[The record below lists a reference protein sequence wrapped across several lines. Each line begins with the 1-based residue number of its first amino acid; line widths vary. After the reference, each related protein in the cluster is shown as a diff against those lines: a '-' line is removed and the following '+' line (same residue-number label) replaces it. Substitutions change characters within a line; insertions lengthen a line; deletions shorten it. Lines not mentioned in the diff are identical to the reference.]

1 MQVLSFIGPLL
12 SAFGIGMDAKN
23 GMDAYKTQKK
33 MAELNFQMQ
42 SDAINQQRQAST
54 MQAAI
59 NSQLASSE
67 KAALERNAS
76 VLEQQAGV
84 VTSVGRENAR
94 RTREDFARMLA
105 TQRSS
110 LAKSG
115 LLDTTG
121 SPLQMLAATAE
132 QEQRAVD
139 EQNYQTESQRRGLFR
154 EADNQRTEGD
164 LASIGILDA
173 QARGGAASLQA
184 QNALTQ
190 STMTLQKEME
200 AVQAMKRSTLQ
211 RVMDGFSALT
221 GRATTNA
228 QNTGSWTGYNPR
240 TAARY

>member
-1 MQVLSFIGPLL
+1 MQVIAMIGPLL

-23 GMDAYKTQKK
+23 GADAAKKQQK

-42 SDAINQQRQAST
+42 SDNINQQREASS

-59 NSQLASSE
+59 NAQLASSE
-67 KAALERNAS
+67 KAALERNAG

-105 TQRSS
+105 AQRAS

-115 LLDTTG
+115 VLDTTG

-139 EQNYQTESQRRGLFR
+139 EQNFQTESQRRGLFR
-154 EADNQRTEGD
+154 EADNQRTEGE
-164 LASIGILDA
+164 LASISILDA
-173 QARGGAASLQA
+173 QARGGAARLQA

-190 STMTLQKEME
+190 STMTLQREME
-200 AVQAMKRSTLQ
+200 AVQAMKRSTLM
-211 RVMDGFSALT
+211 RVLDGVSSLT
-221 GRATTNA
+221 SGAQKQQ
-228 QNTGSWTGYNPR
+228 QNTPR
-240 TAARY
+240 TASYA